1 MTKTQILNTYGE
13 LLNKE
18 DRDNLDSMFE
28 GQYDTSEYYIRSF
41 AGTPTGYPM
50 TDGLIA
56 GQEVVPGFPSD
67 NYKVYSQQLIPVFE
81 VEYLD
86 TEVEKGQDI
95 MHRYSGVR
103 IGQSIYIIYDK
114 DKDVVRSIDDPTK
127 CTIQLNGIIFENRG
141 VEAYSLVMACAHLQD
156 KYDILHFYR
165 DNIIATSGAAGD
177 WLDLSM
183 LPTKLGVTLPERIQ
197 KWLAYKKAGVAL
209 VDTSQEGRAFNN
221 NTTFAGFDDT
231 VKVQTIQGIQ
241 MAIESIEQTASSITG
256 VFRERLNG
264 VQQYDAVAN
273 VQAGARNSFI
283 ITKQY
288 FQQIDNIIIE
298 LLQDSLNVAKVV
310 FKKGLSGTIILG
322 DKYQKIFTALP
333 EHFTFTDYDIH
344 IITST
349 DIIKDVDTVKQ
360 LTMELIKGGAVEAD
374 IIIDAITSR
383 SLTELK
389 HSVQNSMKKKKA
401 ENNIVAQLQQKT
413 TELEGQLKQITEMNK
428 KLEETLKQERNNRD
442 QIELQKTKLALEV
455 E

>member
-1 MTKTQILNTYGE
+1 
-13 LLNKE
+13 
-18 DRDNLDSMFE
+18 
-28 GQYDTSEYYIRSF
+28 
-41 AGTPTGYPM
+41 
-50 TDGLIA
+50 
-56 GQEVVPGFPSD
+56 
-67 NYKVYSQQLIPVFE
+67 
-81 VEYLD
+81 
-86 TEVEKGQDI
+86 
-95 MHRYSGVR
+95 
-103 IGQSIYIIYDK
+103 
-114 DKDVVRSIDDPTK
+114 
-127 CTIQLNGIIFENRG
+127 
-141 VEAYSLVMACAHLQD
+141 
-156 KYDILHFYR
+156 
-165 DNIIATSGAAGD
+165 
-177 WLDLSM
+177 M

-231 VKVQTIQGIQ
+231 VKAQTIQGIQ

-298 LLQDSLNVAKVV
+298 LLQDSLNVAKIV

-401 ENNIVAQLQQKT
+401 ENN
-413 TELEGQLKQITEMNK
+413 
-428 KLEETLKQERNNRD
+428 ETN
-442 QIELQKTKLALEV
+442 TM
-455 E
+455 